1 MLGGDRVS
9 EQDFAAIMDEVITLA
24 DRHEVPAT
32 QFELLTAG
40 ALKLFRDR
48 GVE

>member
-1 MLGGDRVS
+1 MGGV
-9 EQDFAAIMDEVITLA
+9 MTLA

-48 GVE
+48 GLEVPLHHPYITAG